1 MFTDRATTKLLKT
14 IDPKS
19 EAAQKVIA
27 ALESKQ
33 QWVHACLLIN
43 GVRARNGVEAFDYFY
58 EVTMSIR
65 DRYGKDWVDVV
76 VSRFDEINQTEEQ
89 RQAIRQR

>member
-1 MFTDRATTKLLKT
+1 MTNRATTEILKT

-19 EAAQKVIA
+19 EAAQKVVA

-33 QWVHACLLIN
+33 QWVHACQLIN
-43 GVRARNGVEAFDYFY
+43 GVRAREGVEAFDYFY
-58 EVTMSIR
+58 TVTMSIR
-65 DRYGKDWVDVV
+65 ERYGKQWVDVV

-89 RQAIRQR
+89 RQATRQR